1 MPWGSRTA
9 MRSAEELDAS
19 WRRDER
25 WAGIVR
31 PYRPEDIV
39 RLRGSVG
46 IERTLARI
54 GAERLWSLL
63 HSDAPVS
70 ALGALTGNQA
80 IQQVHAGLT
89 AIYLSGWQVA
99 ADANGAGQMYPDQS
113 LYPADSVPNVVRRV
127 NNAFVREDEKRTAA
141 GEPHMNGFAPI
152 IADGEAGFGGPL
164 NAFELTKAL
173 IEAGAAGVHFEDQL
187 ASAKKC
193 GHLGGKVLVSTGV
206 FLQKLVAAR
215 LAADLCD
222 VPTVLIARTDA
233 HSAKLITTD
242 VDPRDQP
249 FIVDAERTTEG
260 FHRFRGGIDASIARG
275 LAYAPYA
282 DLLWCE
288 TSGTELDEARTF
300 GDAVHARF
308 PGKMLAYNCS
318 SSFNWRKKLDRETI
332 AQFQRELADMG
343 YWFQFVTLAGFHAL
357 NLSMFKLARGDQAT
371 GLTAYA
377 ELQDAESDAK
387 AEGYRAFEHQ
397 TFVGT
402 AYFDEIAQV
411 ITGGDAS
418 TLAMAGST
426 EKEQFHGVTS
436 KSEPVESRPPRLNAT
451 GTG

>member
-1 MPWGSRTA
+1 MRT
-9 MRSAEELDAS
+9 AEELNAS
-19 WRRDER
+19 WRQDER
-25 WAGIVR
+25 WAGIIR
-31 PYRPEDIV
+31 PYRAEDVV
-39 RLRGSVG
+39 RLRGSIG
-46 IERTLARI
+46 IEHTLARI

-63 HSDAPVS
+63 RAEDPVT

-80 IQQVHAGLT
+80 IQQVHAGL
-89 AIYLSGWQVA
+89 ASIYLSGWQVA
-99 ADANGAGQMYPDQS
+99 ADANDAGQMYPDQS
-113 LYPADSVPNVVRRV
+113 LYPADSVPNVVRRM
-127 NNAFVREDEKRTAA
+127 NNAFVREDEKHTAA
-141 GEPHMNGFAPI
+141 GGSNVNWFAPI
-152 IADGEAGFGGPL
+152 VADGEAGFGGPL

-173 IEAGAAGVHFEDQL
+173 IEAGASAVHFEDQL

-215 LAADLCD
+215 IASDLCD
-222 VPTVLIARTDA
+222 VPTILIARTDA
-233 HSAKLITTD
+233 NSAKLITTD

-249 FIVDAERTTEG
+249 FIMDAERTTEG

-288 TSGTELDEARTF
+288 TSGPDLDEARTF
-300 GDAVHARF
+300 ADAIHARF
-308 PGKMLAYNCS
+308 PEKMLAYNCS

-343 YWFQFVTLAGFHAL
+343 YRFQFVTLAGFHAL
-357 NLSMFKLARGDQAT
+357 NLSMFKLARGYQQK

-426 EKEQFHGVTS
+426 EKEQFHEAAA
-436 KSEPVESRPPRLNAT
+436 KFEPVESPPPRLNAT
-451 GTG
+451 ETG

>member
-1 MPWGSRTA
+1 MRT
-9 MRSAEELDAS
+9 AEELNAS
-19 WRRDER
+19 WRQDER
-25 WAGIVR
+25 WAGIMR
-31 PYRPEDIV
+31 PYRAEDVV
-39 RLRGSVG
+39 RLRGSMG
-46 IERTLARI
+46 IEHTLARI

-63 HSDAPVS
+63 RAEDPVT

-80 IQQVHAGLT
+80 IQQVHAGLA

-99 ADANGAGQMYPDQS
+99 ADANDAGQMYPDQS

-127 NNAFVREDEKRTAA
+127 NNAFVREDEKHTAA
-141 GEPHMNGFAPI
+141 GGSRVNWFAPI
-152 IADGEAGFGGPL
+152 VADGEAGFGGPL

-173 IEAGAAGVHFEDQL
+173 IEAGASAVHFEDQL

-215 LAADLCD
+215 LASDLCD
-222 VPTVLIARTDA
+222 VPTILIARTDA
-233 HSAKLITTD
+233 NSAKLITTD

-249 FIVDAERTTEG
+249 FIIDAERTTEG

-288 TSGTELDEARTF
+288 TSGPDLDEARTF
-300 GDAVHARF
+300 ADAVHARF

-343 YWFQFVTLAGFHAL
+343 YRFQFVTLAGFHAL
-357 NLSMFKLARGDQAT
+357 NLSMFKLARGYQER

-387 AEGYRAFEHQ
+387 ADGYRAFEHQ

-426 EKEQFHGVTS
+426 EKEQFQEVAA
-436 KSEPVESRPPRLNAT
+436 KVESVESHSPRLDAGGN
-451 GTG
+451 G

>member
-1 MPWGSRTA
+1 MRT
-9 MRSAEELDAS
+9 AEELNAS
-19 WRRDER
+19 WRQDER
-25 WAGIVR
+25 WAGIIR
-31 PYRPEDIV
+31 PYRAEDVV
-39 RLRGSVG
+39 RLRGSIG

-63 HSDAPVS
+63 RAEDPVT

-80 IQQVHAGLT
+80 IQQVHAGL
-89 AIYLSGWQVA
+89 ASIYLSGWQVA
-99 ADANGAGQMYPDQS
+99 ADANDAGQMYPDQS

-127 NNAFVREDEKRTAA
+127 NNAFVREDEKHTAA
-141 GEPHMNGFAPI
+141 GGSHVNWFAPI
-152 IADGEAGFGGPL
+152 VADGEAGFGGPL

-173 IEAGAAGVHFEDQL
+173 IEAGASAVHFEDQL

-215 LAADLCD
+215 IASDLCD
-222 VPTVLIARTDA
+222 VPTILIARTDA
-233 HSAKLITTD
+233 NSAKLITTD

-249 FIVDAERTTEG
+249 FIMDAERTTEG

-288 TSGTELDEARTF
+288 TSGPDLDEARTF
-300 GDAVHARF
+300 ADAIHARF
-308 PGKMLAYNCS
+308 PEKMLAYNCS

-343 YWFQFVTLAGFHAL
+343 YRFQFVTLAGFHAL
-357 NLSMFKLARGDQAT
+357 NLSMFKLARGYQQQ

-426 EKEQFHGVTS
+426 EKEQFQDVAA
-436 KSEPVESRPPRLNAT
+436 KVEPVESPPPRLNAT
-451 GTG
+451 ETG

>member
-1 MPWGSRTA
+1 MRTA
-9 MRSAEELDAS
+9 DELNAS
-19 WRRDER
+19 WRRNER
-25 WAGIVR
+25 WAGIIR
-31 PYRPEDIV
+31 PYRAEDVV
-39 RLRGSVG
+39 RLRGSIG
-46 IERTLARI
+46 IEHTLARI

-63 HSDAPVS
+63 RAEVPVT

-80 IQQVHAGLT
+80 IQQVHAGLA

-99 ADANGAGQMYPDQS
+99 ADANDAGQMYPDQS

-127 NNAFVREDEKRTAA
+127 NNAFVREDEKHTAA
-141 GEPHMNGFAPI
+141 GGSRVHWFAPI
-152 IADGEAGFGGPL
+152 VADGEAGFGGPL

-173 IEAGAAGVHFEDQL
+173 IEAGAGAVHFEDQL

-215 LAADLCD
+215 LASDLCD

-233 HSAKLITTD
+233 NSAKLITTD

-288 TSGTELDEARTF
+288 TSGPDLDEARAF
-300 GDAVHARF
+300 ADAVHARF

-343 YWFQFVTLAGFHAL
+343 YRFQFVTLAGFHAL
-357 NLSMFKLARGDQAT
+357 NLSMFKLARGYQER

-418 TLAMAGST
+418 TLAMADST
-426 EKEQFHGVTS
+426 EKEQFQDVAT
-436 KSEPVESRPPRLNAT
+436 KAEPVESRPPRLNAT

>member
-1 MPWGSRTA
+1 
-9 MRSAEELDAS
+9 MRSAKELDAS
-19 WRRDER
+19 WRQDER
-25 WAGIVR
+25 WAGIAR

-46 IERTLARI
+46 IEHTLARI

-63 HSDAPVS
+63 RSDVPVT

-99 ADANGAGQMYPDQS
+99 ADANDAGQMYPDQS

-127 NNAFVREDEKRTAA
+127 NNAFVREDEKQTAV
-141 GEPHMNGFAPI
+141 GEPHVNGFAPI

-164 NAFELTKAL
+164 NALELMKAL
-173 IEAGAAGVHFEDQL
+173 IEAGAAAVHFEDQL

-222 VPTVLIARTDA
+222 VPTILIARTDA
-233 HSAKLITTD
+233 NSAKLITTD

-275 LAYAPYA
+275 VAYAPYA

-288 TSGTELDEARTF
+288 TSGPDLDEARTF
-300 GDAVHARF
+300 ADGVHARF

-318 SSFNWRKKLDRETI
+318 SSFNWRKKLDRQTI
-332 AQFQRELADMG
+332 AAFQEELADMG
-343 YWFQFVTLAGFHAL
+343 YCFQFVTLAGFHAL
-357 NLSMFKLARGDQAT
+357 NLSMFQLARGYRGK

-377 ELQDAESDAK
+377 ELQDAESGAK
-387 AEGYRAFEHQ
+387 ADGYRAFEHQ

-411 ITGGDAS
+411 VTGGDAS

-426 EKEQFHGVTS
+426 EKEQFQEVGA
-436 KSEPVESRPPRLNAT
+436 KAEPIPSSAPRLNASET
-451 GTG
+451 G